1 VATCGAHFRLP
12 GGGEFGL
19 VQSPPALRTGDKPD
33 HPAASHSHTR
43 YVDTPKKA
51 WAGVGGSLPQPRLLA
66 RKALASGFY
75 RSSRELA

>member
-1 VATCGAHFRLP
+1 VAATGGHVRFP
-12 GGGEFGL
+12 GGDEFSL

-33 HPAASHSHTR
+33 HPAASHSHTK
-43 YVDTPKKA
+43 YVDRPKKA